1 MSRLMN
7 QSHED
12 WKNVELYIRRQPWHW
27 GNEELT
33 GNMLNTWCDGFLL
46 FLMLWYD
53 LSLLVFDVEDATED
67 RMTIYEYIGCV
78 NQYSV
83 DAFIDV
89 LSDADDRLL
98 QLIESGIDEDT
109 LRGFD
114 IPPVE
119 CFKRI
124 LLTGASSS
132 GPDNWVAV
140 LKPLNPEI
148 TTLCI
153 ELGYQQI
160 CRVHGHLPSPSEIFE
175 SWNWYEKMAY
185 LKYTLGYPNDAY
197 DSFYEFVDA
206 FARTHQ
212 ALVFLSRLS
221 FERIPQGLQDRAI
234 DTFLET
240 DSSLDIDWS
249 KLDVTSEKSAIDRW
263 FNLHPFVAPRLDQ
276 LKHGP
281 GAVSY
286 TSLPGSSLKSK
297 YRSIERDARTDY
309 LDKRLYG
316 SVADL
321 PWGRPFG
328 INRTNRLI
336 CVPKSATKCRTICAE
351 PVTLQWYQQG
361 FGSCWRRW
369 FDSHPSLR
377 HRVALG
383 NQQHNVDWARFGSDS
398 GLLATVDLT
407 AASDTVSW
415 GLVQRLFRNTPLYLP
430 LLACRSDKTLLPT
443 GEVVSL
449 NKYSTMGS
457 SLTFPLECMVF
468 AAICEGVIRDCHRD
482 PRDILYRV
490 YGDDIIIEQTFV
502 QPLLA
507 RLVELGFKPNVKK
520 TFFRSKLGI
529 HFRESCGGEFLNGY
543 DVTPVKISRRFRG
556 FSTATRIRVDGRVK
570 RIFSVPRVSTMIEMA
585 NRLAP
590 VSPSAR
596 RFLVKEIINRLP
608 RKCWPPFSCSGEGSL
623 WSKTPTNW
631 NHLVKE
637 RADYQ
642 DTWLVC
648 GGSRPLES
656 SEGRDDEVALYEW
669 FRRNLHRERLL
680 YPEDSD
686 IVDTRLTKTVWSTAT
701 KPFWSLPDA

>member
-1 MSRLMN
+1 MSRLIN
-7 QSHED
+7 QSYED
-12 WKNVELYIRRQPWHW
+12 WKNVERYVRRQPWHW

-33 GNMLNTWCDGFLL
+33 GTMYSTWCDGFLL

-53 LSLLVFDVEDATED
+53 LSLLVFDVDEADES
-67 RMTIYEYIGCV
+67 RMTIYEYIDIV
-78 NQYSV
+78 NHYSV

-98 QLIESGIDEDT
+98 SLIENGIDEDM

-119 CFKRI
+119 RFKHV
-124 LLTGASSS
+124 LLEGASSS
-132 GPDNWVAV
+132 DPSNWVAV
-140 LKPLNPEI
+140 LKPLMPEI
-148 TTLCI
+148 TTLVV

-160 CRVHGHLPSPSEIFE
+160 CRLRGYTSSPSELFSAWKKI
-175 SWNWYEKMAY
+175 EKIAY
-185 LKYTLGYPNDAY
+185 LKYTLGYTNDAY
-197 DSFYEFVDA
+197 DSFYDFVDA

-221 FERIPQGLQDRAI
+221 FERIPDGLRDRAI

-240 DSSLDIDWS
+240 DLSLDIDWS
-249 KLDVTSEKSAIDRW
+249 MLDVTSEKSAIERW

-286 TSLPGSSLKSK
+286 TSLPGSSLSSK

-309 LDKRLYG
+309 LDKRLFG
-316 SVADL
+316 EVVDL
-321 PWGRPFG
+321 PWGRPATL
-328 INRTNRLI
+328 NRTNRLI

-361 FGSCWRRW
+361 YGASLRRW
-369 FDSHPSLR
+369 FDNHPVLK

-383 NQQHNVDWARFGSDS
+383 NQEINVDWARFGSDS

-415 GLVQRLFRNTPLYLP
+415 ELVRRLFRSTPLYLP
-430 LLACRSDKTLLPT
+430 LLACRSNKTELPT
-443 GEVVSL
+443 GEVIPL
-449 NKYSTMGS
+449 KKYSTMGS
-457 SLTFPLECMVF
+457 SLTFPLECMIF
-468 AAICEGVIRDCHRD
+468 TAICEGVIRDCHRNPD
-482 PRDILYRV
+482 EILFRV
-490 YGDDIIIEQTFV
+490 YGDDIIIEREFV
-502 QPLLA
+502 QPLLD
-507 RLVELGFKPNVKK
+507 RLVCLGFKPNVRK
-520 TFFRSKLGI
+520 TFFRDKLGI
-529 HFRESCGGEFLNGY
+529 SFRESCGGEFLNGY

-556 FSTATRIRVDGRVK
+556 FSIVTQKRVNGEVK
-570 RIFSVPRVSTMIEMA
+570 RIFSVPRVSTMIETA
-585 NRLAP
+585 NRLST

-596 RFLVKEIINRLP
+596 RFLLKEIFNRLP
-608 RKCWPPFSCSGEGSL
+608 RKCWPPFSSSGEGSL
-623 WSKTPTNW
+623 RSRTPTNW
-631 NHLVKE
+631 NHLVKD

-648 GGSRPLES
+648 GGSRPLPNRED
-656 SEGRDDEVALYEW
+656 RDDDVALYEW
-669 FRRNLHRERLL
+669 HRRNLHRERLL

-686 IVDTRLTKTVWSTAT
+686 IVDTRLTKTMWSTAT